1 MEDINDSSIDNN
13 SYLLFIIIMILS
25 MVIFGRATKNRDF
38 IIEYN
43 PQNYQ
48 YLNSLT
54 IFEKELQKYNSNN
67 FDIIKI
73 TNDVD
78 LSSCLI
84 PNIIDIFFVNIKP
97 FSYFN
102 IKKYCDNHKSNIMV
116 IYNHNIFSEN
126 KDNFSNINSS
136 LNNLFLLLDSN
147 KECANNIC
155 KNYGYY
161 YKISKKISI
170 LDIYPIY
177 NNSNQTINLT
187 IFIVKKSFWHY

>member
-13 SYLLFIIIMILS
+13 SYLLFIIIMIFS
-25 MVIFGRATKNRDF
+25 MVIFGRAKKNRDF

-43 PQNYQ
+43 SQNYQ

-54 IFEKELQKYNSNN
+54 IFEKQLQKYNSNN

-73 TNDVD
+73 TNHVD

-84 PNIIDIFFVNIKP
+84 PNIIDIYFVNIKP

-102 IKKYCDNHKSNIMV
+102 IKNYCDNNKSNIMV

-147 KECANNIC
+147 KECSNNIC
-155 KNYGYY
+155 KKYGYY

-187 IFIVKKSFWHY
+187 IFIIKKSFWHY

>member
-1 MEDINDSSIDNN
+1 MEDINNSSIDNN

-25 MVIFGRATKNRDF
+25 MVIFGRAKKNRDF

-54 IFEKELQKYNSNN
+54 IFEKELQKYNSDK
-67 FDIIKI
+67 FDILKI
-73 TNDVD
+73 TNEID

-84 PNIIDIFFVNIKP
+84 PNIIDTYFVNIKP

-102 IKKYCDNHKSNIMV
+102 ITKYCDKHKSNIMV

-126 KDNFSNINSS
+126 KYNFSNINSY
-136 LNNLFLLLDSN
+136 LNNLFLLIDSN
-147 KECANNIC
+147 KECTDNIC

-161 YKISKKISI
+161 YKVSKKISI

-187 IFIVKKSFWHY
+187 IFIIKKSFWHY